1 MSPPVSQERYKR
13 QMFIENRI
21 EERNEQ
27 IVVLERS
34 DEKIRRS
41 FRKWEHTTRSLSDA
55 KALGGGKQCR
65 KMKFRKK
72 RSFQHNPKQT
82 IICEAQARSELEE
95 F

>member
-1 MSPPVSQERYKR
+1 MSPPVLPIGWHKR

-55 KALGGGKQCR
+55 KALGGG
-65 KMKFRKK
+65 
-72 RSFQHNPKQT
+72 NT
-82 IICEAQARSELEE
+82 V
-95 F
+95 